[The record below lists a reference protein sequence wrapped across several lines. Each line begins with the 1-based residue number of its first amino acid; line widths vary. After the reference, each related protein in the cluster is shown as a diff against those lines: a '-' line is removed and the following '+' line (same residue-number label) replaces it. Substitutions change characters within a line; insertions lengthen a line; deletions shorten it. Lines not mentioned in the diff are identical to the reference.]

1 MKNVAFIYEE
11 KGEYAPRDG
20 YEFVKRDNVAA
31 IIKYKDEY
39 LLLKFNEVNYS
50 KSLVTGGIEKD
61 ENMIEA
67 TKREVIEETG
77 YLDIDSITPIDCV
90 NISKFFVE
98 HKGQNLQAA
107 AAKFQQDLQNNKYT
121 QQQAEAVN
129 AGLQRQQADLQA
141 LQQRLSNEFQSET
154 DKFNTALRD
163 SLQHFLAKYNKDK
176 RYALILS
183 KAGDNILYAD
193 KVYDITEDV
202 IAGLNKAYKSTAA
215 AKEKKEEKK

>member
-77 YLDIDSITPIDCV
+77 YLDIDSVTPINCV

-98 HKGQNLQAA
+98 HKGQNR
-107 AAKFQQDLQNNKYT
+107 
-121 QQQAEAVN
+121 EATYYPFLVEIN
-129 AGLQRQQADLQA
+129 
-141 LQQRLSNEFQSET
+141 SNRKV
-154 DKFNTALRD
+154 D
-163 SLQHFLAKYNKDK
+163 
-176 RYALILS
+176 I
-183 KAGDNILYAD
+183 AD
-193 KVYDITEDV
+193 KKKKEHSCIWV
-202 IAGLNKAYKSTAA
+202 KSTDLDKIDIFDNHRKMLDASRN
-215 AKEKKEEKK
+215 

>member
-31 IIKYKDEY
+31 IIKYQDEY

-77 YLDIDSITPIDCV
+77 YLDIDSVTPINCV

-98 HKGQNLQAA
+98 HKGQNR
-107 AAKFQQDLQNNKYT
+107 
-121 QQQAEAVN
+121 EATYYPFLVE
-129 AGLQRQQADLQA
+129 LKSKKKVDIAD
-141 LQQRLSNEFQSET
+141 
-154 DKFNTALRD
+154 
-163 SLQHFLAKYNKDK
+163 
-176 RYALILS
+176 
-183 KAGDNILYAD
+183 
-193 KVYDITEDV
+193 
-202 IAGLNKAYKSTAA
+202 
-215 AKEKKEEKK
+215 KEKKEHSCIWVKSNDLDKIDIFDNHRKMLDASRN